1 MCSLCENDICI
12 ATGQDCLAV
21 TNRICFIAKAAYKIG
36 VRDGLKSAAKTVAKT
51 DWEKIARKD
60 DN

>member
-36 VRDGLKSAAKTVAKT
+36 VLDGLKEAAKVSAGTIWK
-51 DWEKIARKD
+51 EARP
-60 DN
+60 